1 MDREPFHMDLVGS
14 NARVVRG
21 ASQHRAWEVD
31 RKRTKRDRKCIRIK
45 HLYDLTGERSYLV
58 GLGQHLLELSLY
70 IKFEDYR
77 GQQMHM
83 RYHTWLP

>member
-1 MDREPFHMDLVGS
+1 MDLVGS

-31 RKRTKRDRKCIRIK
+31 RKRTKRDCKWIRTK
-45 HLYDLTGERSYLV
+45 HLCDLTGERPYLV
-58 GLGQHLLELSLY
+58 GLGHYLFELSLY
-70 IKFEDYR
+70 IKFEDNR
-77 GQQMHM
+77 GHETHI